1 LAIRPYTFHPGV
13 QKAKAEKSNTFTA
26 DDPDRGGGTRYVS
39 FAPVAGIGWTVFAE
53 RDKRSVLLSEW
64 LYYVQVIV
72 IAFLLFVTFVL
83 LLLYFR
89 KQIAVQQTLEQLEA
103 EKKIRASQ
111 ERTERLAEEMVIIAE
126 IGRVIGSTLEI
137 EKVYESMADEIGKLI
152 PFDSLIVN
160 LRDAQEETL
169 EVGYAS
175 GLDIPGR
182 RVGDV
187 FSLRGTVVEEAIRTR
202 RGLIVQSENPADLER
217 KFPSLR
223 ISAEAGM
230 LSIMSVPLIAG
241 DDVIGNLVLRINK
254 PLAYA
259 ERDLLLAEKIGMQIS
274 GAVANARL
282 FRDLGKAENMIHAR
296 LRLVEFAA
304 HHSLDELLQ
313 QTLDEVCAMTDS
325 PIGFYHFVEPDQK
338 TLSLQA
344 WSTRTRQE
352 YCTAEGKGLHYG
364 VDQAGVWV
372 DCIRQRQPVIHND
385 YASLP
390 HRKGLPEGHAVLV
403 RELVV
408 PIFREGSIVAVL
420 GIGNKAQ
427 DYTENDIGI
436 VTYFADVAWEI
447 ARRKKADET
456 LLALSTRQQAL
467 LSAIPDIV
475 MEVDVDKVYTWANH
489 PGYDFFG
496 SDVIGKEAAFYFE
509 GEQDTYDTVSP
520 LFGGDENTIYVESW
534 QRRKDGQKRLLAWW
548 CRVLKNESGNVI
560 GALSSARD
568 ITYQKMAE
576 EEILK
581 LNIQLE
587 QRVYERTAQLEA
599 ANRELE
605 AFSYSVSHDL
615 RAPLRSIN
623 GFSQALL
630 DDYRD
635 KLDEAGKS
643 YLERVCN
650 AAQRMGVQ
658 IDDMIMLSKVL
669 KSEFKLEAIDLS
681 GMIRAI
687 DEARRENNPNRAI
700 DLAVQ
705 EGVIVRGDPHLMRIV
720 LENLMDNAFKFTGK
734 QAHPRIEFGAT
745 ERGGKPVC
753 FVRDNGVGF
762 DMAYAGKLFGAFQR
776 LHTMDEFA
784 GSGIGLATVKRI
796 INRHGGRIW
805 AEGEVGKGATF
816 YFTIP

>member
-1 LAIRPYTFHPGV
+1 
-13 QKAKAEKSNTFTA
+13 
-26 DDPDRGGGTRYVS
+26 
-39 FAPVAGIGWTVFAE
+39 
-53 RDKRSVLLSEW
+53 
-64 LYYVQVIV
+64 
-72 IAFLLFVTFVL
+72 
-83 LLLYFR
+83 
-89 KQIAVQQTLEQLEA
+89 
-103 EKKIRASQ
+103 
-111 ERTERLAEEMVIIAE
+111 
-126 IGRVIGSTLEI
+126 
-137 EKVYESMADEIGKLI
+137 
-152 PFDSLIVN
+152 
-160 LRDAQEETL
+160 
-169 EVGYAS
+169 
-175 GLDIPGR
+175 
-182 RVGDV
+182 
-187 FSLRGTVVEEAIRTR
+187 
-202 RGLIVQSENPADLER
+202 
-217 KFPSLR
+217 
-223 ISAEAGM
+223 
-230 LSIMSVPLIAG
+230 
-241 DDVIGNLVLRINK
+241 
-254 PLAYA
+254 
-259 ERDLLLAEKIGMQIS
+259 
-274 GAVANARL
+274 
-282 FRDLGKAENMIHAR
+282 
-296 LRLVEFAA
+296 
-304 HHSLDELLQ
+304 
-313 QTLDEVCAMTDS
+313 
-325 PIGFYHFVEPDQK
+325 
-338 TLSLQA
+338 
-344 WSTRTRQE
+344 
-352 YCTAEGKGLHYG
+352 
-364 VDQAGVWV
+364 
-372 DCIRQRQPVIHND
+372 
-385 YASLP
+385 
-390 HRKGLPEGHAVLV
+390 
-403 RELVV
+403 V